1 MKAIIQTP
9 TRNLKESLE
18 FYEQLNFKVISK
30 ANPTVVTDG
39 KAIIEINPDRHAR
52 AGLKLFRADWSDL
65 VKTLPVTVPVV
76 TLDNGYLISDVSGM
90 WIYLLN
96 GDFLPKSSIV
106 KDISSSTLGNYAGL
120 SIETVGFNQSIELF
134 SKLGFKSTGG
144 GFEQGWQSLKN
155 EEDIVISIM
164 KPMVCPHLF
173 FNPSLTYFN
182 GENNMGII
190 NTVRQLNIP
199 IVEEITYFNEN
210 GDVDNIIIKDPGG
223 LGVFLFS
230 D

>member
-9 TRNLKESLE
+9 TRNLQESLE
-18 FYEQLNFKVISK
+18 FYEHLSFKVVSK
-30 ANPTVVTDG
+30 VNPTVVTDG

-52 AGLKLFRADWSDL
+52 AGLKLFREDWSDI
-65 VKTLPVTVPVV
+65 VKSLPDFVPVV
-76 TLDNGYLISDVSGM
+76 IIDNGYLIADISGM

-96 GDFLPKSSIV
+96 GEFLPKSNLIN
-106 KDISSSTLGNYAGL
+106 DISSSTLGHYSGI
-120 SIETVGFNQSIELF
+120 SIETVGFNQSLELF
-134 SKLGFKSTGG
+134 TKLGFISTGG
-144 GFEQGWQSLKN
+144 GFDQGWQSLKN
-155 EEDIVISIM
+155 DAGIVVSIM

-182 GENNMGII
+182 GENNLGII
-190 NTVRQLNIP
+190 ERVGQLNIP
-199 IVEEITYFNEN
+199 VVEEITFFNEN

-223 LGVFLFS
+223 LGIFLFS